1 MYKEYVIFLNFAG
14 CKKLKQIQLHKT
26 RFESRD
32 EVQLPFAAQGVAANK
47 CDASNPEA
55 SGS

>member
-1 MYKEYVIFLNFAG
+1 MYTVACILFNKVMQY
-14 CKKLKQIQLHKT
+14 KS

-47 CDASNPEA
+47 CDASGA
-55 SGS
+55 S